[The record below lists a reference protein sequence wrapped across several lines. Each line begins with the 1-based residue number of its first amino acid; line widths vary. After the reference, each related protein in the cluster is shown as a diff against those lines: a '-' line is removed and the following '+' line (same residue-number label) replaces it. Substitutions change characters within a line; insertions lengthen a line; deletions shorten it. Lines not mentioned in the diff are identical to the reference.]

1 MEWKEKMKSKVNFIV
16 KTFDA
21 KAGDVTKALKDAGVE
36 VVSVTKVY
44 SEDKEEEKAEGAK
57 K

>member
-1 MEWKEKMKSKVNFIV
+1 MKTKVNFIV
-16 KTFDA
+16 KTFDT

-44 SEDKEEEKAEGAK
+44 SEDTEEEKAEGAK
-57 K
+57 N